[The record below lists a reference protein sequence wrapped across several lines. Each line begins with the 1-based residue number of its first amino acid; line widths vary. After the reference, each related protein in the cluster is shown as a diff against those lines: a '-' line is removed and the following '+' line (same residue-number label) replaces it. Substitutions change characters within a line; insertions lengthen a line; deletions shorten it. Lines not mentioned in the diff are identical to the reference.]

1 MGLEVEINCLSTYI
15 DQQRNQM
22 ISEGKG
28 QSKKELEEGEPFVEI
43 SAQTAREQDLVKFG
57 LTKQDVEKM
66 HENRKKKT
74 HNKDTHQNIR

>member
-1 MGLEVEINCLSTYI
+1 
-15 DQQRNQM
+15 M

-57 LTKQDVEKM
+57 LTKQGVEEM
-66 HENRKKKT
+66 HENRIKKT
-74 HNKDTHQNIR
+74 HNTDTHQNIR